1 MKKTVKALT
10 LALVAMSLAV
20 ACNNNNTPAEEPID
34 TMVPVV
40 DSIVEEVI
48 DSTPVEE
55 VVVDEPVKKAAPAK
69 KKAKKEEP
77 KTEVKVDASKMTIST
92 NTNKGTATLSDKGVS
107 VKGKN
112 GEAQVDASKMSIK
125 TNKGGSVSA
134 GNGSLT
140 IKQ

>member
-1 MKKTVKALT
+1 MKKTVKALA

-55 VVVDEPVKKAAPAK
+55 VVVDEPVKKATPAK

-77 KTEVKVDASKMTIST
+77 KTEVKVDASKMTIGT
-92 NTNKGTATLSDKGVS
+92 NNANKGTATLSNKGVS
-107 VKGKN
+107 VK
-112 GEAQVDASKMSIK
+112 
-125 TNKGGSVSA
+125 
-134 GNGSLT
+134 
-140 IKQ
+140 